1 MLYCG
6 PKCVH
11 LPEVIL
17 GDFERMD
24 KETSAAE
31 AKAEREWTA
40 LSREMQLSLSK
51 KRTALS
57 STESALARM
66 GSKLQ

>member
-1 MLYCG
+1 MR
-6 PKCVH
+6 
-11 LPEVIL
+11 PEVIL

-31 AKAEREWTA
+31 AQAEREWTA
-40 LSREMQLSLSK
+40 LSREKQLSLSK

-57 STESALARM
+57 GTESALARM
-66 GSKLQ
+66 DLHHLTVRYI